1 MLRIVNPGLG
11 RALMVENPGRRRR
24 RRRGK
29 RRQSGILLR
38 ASSFR
43 KAYRPRRRRY
53 AKPRNYRPLGRGY
66 RMLITSRRRRRSHGG
81 GRRRRNFSL
90 AVHATPATRILPNL
104 NEMQDEA
111 VTVAV
116 GTGAFVANHALGVG
130 VNKILEMIDNASP
143 GFIGKLDAKI
153 IGAAKFAAR
162 YLGARALSSMVFK
175 ESTGVLSKANGAL
188 IKQIVVISGGIAL
201 LRDLGL
207 LDWLGQYAAYIPQ
220 LGYAPGAMTD
230 LTRMGIEGYT
240 DGTPRSLA
248 GYEENQGGSNWGGV
262 AGYENA
268 AGGGYQLGYVPSEA
282 NPVETMQVP
291 TYGVPF
297 GH

>member
-11 RALMVENPGRRRR
+11 RALMVENPGHRRRN
-24 RRRGK
+24 
-29 RRQSGILLR
+29 RRQSGIMLR
-38 ASSFR
+38 FASFR
-43 KAYRPRRRRY
+43 KAYKPHRRRY
-53 AKPRNYRPLGRGY
+53 EKPSNYRPYRSGY
-66 RMLITSRRRRRSHGG
+66 HMLITSRRRRSYGG

-104 NEMQDEA
+104 NEIQDEA
-111 VTVAV
+111 VTVAI
-116 GTGAFVANHALGVG
+116 GTGAFIANHALGEG
-130 VNKILEMIDNASP
+130 VNKIIQMIDDASP
-143 GFIGKLDAKI
+143 GFLSKLDTKI
-153 IGAAKFAAR
+153 IGAMKFATR

-175 ESTGVLSKANGAL
+175 ENTGILSKANGAL
-188 IKQIVVISGGIAL
+188 IKQIVVISGGVAL

-207 LDWLGQYAAYIPQ
+207 LDWLGQFSSYIPQ

-248 GYEENQGGSNWGGV
+248 GYTENEGGSNWSGIS
-262 AGYENA
+262 GYENA
-268 AGGGYQLGYVPSEA
+268 AGSGYQLGYVPNEA

>member
-1 MLRIVNPGLG
+1 
-11 RALMVENPGRRRR
+11 
-24 RRRGK
+24 
-29 RRQSGILLR
+29 
-38 ASSFR
+38 
-43 KAYRPRRRRY
+43 
-53 AKPRNYRPLGRGY
+53 
-66 RMLITSRRRRRSHGG
+66 MLITSRRRRRSHGG

-90 AVHATPATRILPNL
+90 AVHATPATRILPNIK
-104 NEMQDEA
+104 EVQDEA
-111 VTVAV
+111 VTVAI

-143 GFIGKLDAKI
+143 GFIGKLDTKI
-153 IGAAKFAAR
+153 IGALKFAAR

-175 ESTGVLSKANGAL
+175 DASGILSKSNGAL
-188 IKQIVVISGGIAL
+188 IKQIVVISGGVAL

-207 LDWLGQYAAYIPQ
+207 LDYLGQFKDYIPQ

-230 LTRMGIEGYT
+230 LTRMGIEGYS
-240 DGTPRSLA
+240 DGTPRDLA
-248 GYEENQGGSNWGGV
+248 GYQEYEGGGNWGAL

-282 NPVETMQVP
+282 NPTETMQVP